1 MCGTGDP
8 ARHYLTNILKN
19 LRAIEQLLDI
29 FHTLNLPVS
38 TMYLCIGSNI
48 KIFSST
54 DIFESPLRIVWTLS
68 VVWSIS
74 RNSLSLWATYN
85 NGHNLP
91 LHSHIGTMRFLQHE
105 GCDTN
110 VNGGYYILPSIWPFE
125 HPRNEAHSSTNYLH
139 VPDVSYIYF
148 WNYAGLLHFVYLDQ
162 VCSIPLLYLAGM
174 ISWMN

>member
-54 DIFESPLRIVWTLS
+54 DIFESPLRIV
-68 VVWSIS
+68 
-74 RNSLSLWATYN
+74 
-85 NGHNLP
+85 
-91 LHSHIGTMRFLQHE
+91 
-105 GCDTN
+105 
-110 VNGGYYILPSIWPFE
+110 
-125 HPRNEAHSSTNYLH
+125 
-139 VPDVSYIYF
+139 
-148 WNYAGLLHFVYLDQ
+148 
-162 VCSIPLLYLAGM
+162 
-174 ISWMN
+174 